1 MKVTHADKR
10 IIGEKIECLQKANH
24 SRFHLDSVF
33 YDRLLNADGKK
44 HFSPMPDPGKH
55 GIVLR
60 PVSGGDKD
68 ETDND
73 ASGNSD
79 NSSSNF
85 HQIDHRRTGLEEDL
99 NQMVLGSPDNQQ
111 ANPFI

>member
-1 MKVTHADKR
+1 M
-10 IIGEKIECLQKANH
+10 
-24 SRFHLDSVF
+24 F

-44 HFSPMPDPGKH
+44 QFSPLPDPGKH

-68 ETDND
+68 EADND

-85 HQIDHRRTGLEEDL
+85 HQIDHRGQMTVLMRQAGLNVPGVYGPSLEGWTS
-99 NQMVLGSPDNQQ
+99 VGT
-111 ANPFI
+111 NPPEV

>member
-1 MKVTHADKR
+1 M
-10 IIGEKIECLQKANH
+10 
-24 SRFHLDSVF
+24 F

-44 HFSPMPDPGKH
+44 QFSPLPDPGKH

-68 ETDND
+68 EADND

-99 NQMVLGSPDNQQ
+99 NQMVLGSQDSQQ
-111 ANPFI
+111 ANPFIQDDEDGRDDPDRTPPDQVSEQADSY